1 MGEPALQRYDDQDD
15 WDPRT
20 REQPEEEDGEKKS
33 ARERADE
40 RWGMNLG
47 DSEKNPE
54 DLEETNAEQTESDQ
68 VGSGFKEEPRKN
80 NKKKGRLTGRQKGMT
95 GVFIGLIVGGFS
107 VLTFL
112 SGPAEILQLGA
123 ALGKT
128 ESAHTL
134 TINKRINRMLY
145 RALLRNPDD
154 RLLVG
159 RSRLGFVQNRTFGG
173 MMDRLEAK
181 HGIKFTETTGRVTG
195 NSRVTVTFDPPAD
208 SPLRGRTPT
217 LTRLKIARELS
228 IDAKKIQVGTI
239 GNTDTSFS
247 LRLADFSSS
256 ELDGIKKGLASR
268 TGGGTVTK
276 LSPKLAVA
284 FNKRLFSKTLRLP
297 SLFRPVT
304 RASESVGRRVDNF
317 FEARR
322 LRKQADAERSRKS
335 IEVDQRKSKAI
346 NALKD
351 AVGSDGAI
359 TLIKTTGRAIS
370 VQGAMCFVKDLT
382 KTLPDIYYAAV
393 VMPSMIRS
401 IQAQSAASQLMANED
416 FTLQQMGDISA
427 DFKDSEGRNIWG
439 SKSMNALSSG
449 GEGVGRDID
458 VGAKSAFTT
467 TGGSIAGLAEALG
480 YDEVTGIDVSDSV
493 AGWACSST
501 ARMLGFITGVTITVA
516 GIVGGVVTGGTTTAG
531 ALSRVAVQGAQAG
544 LISYAASR
552 ILGEFIDG
560 RVKDGVAD
568 ACGVEYDAGES
579 DKPEDIE
586 IKDAESFGNCL
597 AYASRTSS
605 NINAAS
611 MGGVPISGTEET
623 ALMNEVNEQE
633 LLQFREKSLFARVF
647 SLQEKRSLA
656 TAIVRPS
663 LESGVLSG
671 NLNSVASSLLNAPS
685 HIGTGFASIFSR
697 GVQAEPVTYDW
708 GFPMVTLPASVVD
721 DPNYADPLENAV
733 WVADNRSSLDEYKI
747 AQCFGV
753 KLDGE
758 GQQFRAVPLDKE
770 INPLSD
776 EYNKADCGVLSEES
790 WIRTALFVMD
800 DSIARSMDCY
810 DGGSASCAEVGFGGV
825 SVAEPITGTADPGQD
840 TSNMQCPTGTED
852 GDIQQDYGPGG
863 VPTVKIRIC
872 GIPNAIPK
880 ERGVNVSIAAQS
892 LAMIQAMRAAG
903 LDPKGTAFRSYEAQQ
918 ALRSSNCPDPINSR
932 ASACSPPTAKSG
944 NSMHEVGLAI
954 DFHDMC
960 WQNATCPPGTN
971 DRYDWL
977 MKNAINHGFE
987 KLDSEAWHWSVSGN

>member
-217 LTRLKIARELS
+217 LTRLKIARELG
-228 IDAKKIQVGTI
+228 IDAKKIQRVGTI

-284 FNKRLFSKTLRLP
+284 INKRLFSKTLRLP
-297 SLFRPVT
+297 SLFHPVT
-304 RASESVGRRVDNF
+304 RASESVGRRVDNI

-335 IEVDQRKSKAI
+335 TEVDQRKSKARD
-346 NALKD
+346 ALKE

-382 KTLPDIYYAAV
+382 KTLPDIYYSAV

-401 IQAQSAASQLMANED
+401 IQAQSVASQLMSNED

-480 YDEVTGIDVSDSV
+480 YDEVTGLDVSDSV
-493 AGWACSST
+493 ADWACSST
-501 ARMLGFITGVTITVA
+501 ARMLGLIGGVVLTAV
-516 GIVGGVVTGGTTTAG
+516 GIVGGIPTGGTLTAG
-531 ALSRVAVQGAQAG
+531 ALSRVAVQGAIAG
-544 LISYAASR
+544 TISYAASR

-733 WVADNRSSLDEYKI
+733 WVADNRISLDVVKI
-747 AQCFGV
+747 EKCFGV

-770 INPLSD
+770 INPLSV
-776 EYNKADCGVLSEES
+776 EYNEADCGVLSEES

-810 DGGSASCAEVGFGGV
+810 DGGSASCAEVGFGPPTTTSTPSTNIPGEGFRGVDTSAMTCPSGASDLDVMQVPTGEGLPADLPRHSIRLCSIPEIPTGMNVAITQNVINMISDAKGSGV
-825 SVAEPITGTADPGQD
+825 SLSGNSFRTTASQISLRQ
-840 TSNMQCPTGTED
+840 SNNCA
-852 GDIQQDYGPGG
+852 DIY
-863 VPTVKIRIC
+863 T
-872 GIPNAIPK
+872 
-880 ERGVNVSIAAQS
+880 
-892 LAMIQAMRAAG
+892 
-903 LDPKGTAFRSYEAQQ
+903 
-918 ALRSSNCPDPINSR
+918 
-932 ASACSPPTAKSG
+932 ASASTCSPPTARPG
-944 NSMHEVGLAI
+944 ESMHEQGLAI
-954 DFHDMC
+954 DFKDC
-960 WQNATCPPGTN
+960 SSRSSACYSWLIVNAS
-971 DRYDWL
+971 RYGL
-977 MKNAINHGFE
+977 KPLA
-987 KLDSEAWHWSVSGN
+987 SEPWHWSSTGG